1 MEREI
6 TGRLKGLLH
15 RRLGRQWPGDGGQSA
30 MARARGDS
38 GAGCARVRKGRG
50 RGSITTL
57 IGQGAS
63 AGRAKAIN
71 GQEVTGGL
79 DCHQGR
85 RL

>member
-1 MEREI
+1 M
-6 TGRLKGLLH
+6 T
-15 RRLGRQWPGDGGQSA
+15 
-30 MARARGDS
+30 RARGDS
-38 GAGCARVRKGRG
+38 GAGYARVRKGRD

-79 DCHQGR
+79 DCYQGR